1 MKEKKGERHS
11 PFCVRLIISAG
22 QDRKP
27 GVIGKQE
34 ALEVEAVAA
43 ALQHDVSIAAGLG
56 SFVIQTIHENA
67 AGFAALRAHL

>member
-1 MKEKKGERHS
+1 M
-11 PFCVRLIISAG
+11 
-22 QDRKP
+22 
-27 GVIGKQE
+27 IGKQE

-43 ALQHDVSIAAGLG
+43 ALQHDVGIAAGLG